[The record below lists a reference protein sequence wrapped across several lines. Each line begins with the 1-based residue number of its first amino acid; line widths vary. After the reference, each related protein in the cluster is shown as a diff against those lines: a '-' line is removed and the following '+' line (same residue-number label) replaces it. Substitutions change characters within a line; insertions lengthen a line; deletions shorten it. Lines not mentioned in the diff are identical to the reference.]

1 MQLSQSPKVVATF
14 DETNLIPSAGL
25 VPVMRL
31 ARRAGLGAR
40 VTAKLTLPAGA
51 GSDAAA
57 KVCSIVAGMLTGADS
72 ISDLGVLREG
82 AVHKVLPGV
91 KAPSTLGTFLRAFT
105 FGHVRQLG
113 AVAAGFLTALAA
125 LVPLLTGHD
134 DHRDA
139 VTWLDVDD
147 TMRQTHGYQKQ
158 GVGYGYN
165 KIKGLNALLGI
176 VSTQVSAPIIVGHR
190 LRKGAVNS
198 ARGAGKFLAD
208 AISAA
213 RRAGAGPVIRC
224 RLDSAF
230 YNHSVIAAILTGK
243 AQFSVTARMDKAVQ
257 KAISGIPDDAWV
269 SIEYPEA
276 IFDEEQQRWISD
288 AEVAEIDYTAFTSK
302 GMKHRVT
309 ARLIVRRVRRLN
321 PKSAPPGQEEL
332 FAAYRH
338 HAVFTNSTEPM
349 LLAEAH
355 HRDHAIV
362 EQVIAD
368 LKSSA
373 MAHFPSSQMSA
384 NAAWLTCAVIA
395 YNLARAA
402 GVLAGGKL
410 RKARTTTIRATL
422 INIPA
427 RVAFSALTY
436 TLHLPAN
443 SRREAAF
450 MAMFDAAQAPPQAA

>member
-1 MQLSQSPKVVATF
+1 MQLSQMPKTAATF
-14 DETNLIPSAGL
+14 DEINLISSAGL
-25 VPVMRL
+25 LPVMRL

-40 VTAKLTLPAGA
+40 VNAKLTLPGGA
-51 GSDAAA
+51 GCDAAA

-113 AVAAGFLTALAA
+113 AVAGGFLTALAA
-125 LVPLLTGHD
+125 LVPLLTGHN

-176 VSTQVSAPIIVGHR
+176 VSTPVSAPIIVGHR
-190 LRKGAVNS
+190 LRKGAVSS
-198 ARGAGKFLAD
+198 ARGAGEFLAD
-208 AISAA
+208 AIAAA

-224 RLDSAF
+224 RLESAF

-243 AQFSVTARMDKAVQ
+243 AQFSITARLDKAVL

-288 AEVAEIDYTAFTSK
+288 AEVAETTYKAFTVK
-302 GMKHRVT
+302 AEKHRVT
-309 ARLIVRRVRRLN
+309 ARLIVRRVKRLN
-321 PKSAPPGQEEL
+321 PKSTPPGQDQL
-332 FAAYRH
+332 FAVYRH
-338 HAVFTNSTEPM
+338 HA
-349 LLAEAH
+349 
-355 HRDHAIV
+355 
-362 EQVIAD
+362 
-368 LKSSA
+368 
-373 MAHFPSSQMSA
+373 
-384 NAAWLTCAVIA
+384 
-395 YNLARAA
+395 
-402 GVLAGGKL
+402 
-410 RKARTTTIRATL
+410 
-422 INIPA
+422 
-427 RVAFSALTY
+427 
-436 TLHLPAN
+436 
-443 SRREAAF
+443 
-450 MAMFDAAQAPPQAA
+450 

>member
-1 MQLSQSPKVVATF
+1 
-14 DETNLIPSAGL
+14 
-25 VPVMRL
+25 
-31 ARRAGLGAR
+31 
-40 VTAKLTLPAGA
+40 
-51 GSDAAA
+51 
-57 KVCSIVAGMLTGADS
+57 
-72 ISDLGVLREG
+72 
-82 AVHKVLPGV
+82 
-91 KAPSTLGTFLRAFT
+91 
-105 FGHVRQLG
+105 
-113 AVAAGFLTALAA
+113 LAA

-165 KIKGLNALLGI
+165 QVKGLNALLGI
-176 VSTQVSAPIIVGHR
+176 VSTPVSAPIIVGHR

-198 ARGAGKFLAD
+198 ARGAGKFLSD
-208 AISAA
+208 AIAAA

-230 YNHSVIAAILTGK
+230 YNHSVVAAILTGK
-243 AQFSVTARMDKAVQ
+243 AQFSITARLDKAVL
-257 KAISGIPDDAWV
+257 KAISGIPETAWV

-288 AEVAEIDYTAFTSK
+288 AEVAETDYTAFTSK
-302 GMKHRVT
+302 GKKHRVT
-309 ARLIVRRVRRLN
+309 ARLIVRRVKRLN
-321 PKSAPPGQEEL
+321 PKSAPEGQDEL
-332 FAAYRH
+332 FAVYRH

-373 MAHFPSSQMSA
+373 MAHFPSSRMDA

-410 RKARTTTIRATL
+410 RKARTTTIRSQL

-450 MAMFDAAQAPPQAA
+450 MAMFDAVQAPPKAA